1 MSLSDP
7 IANLLTKIRN
17 AAAAKHR
24 YVDLNYSKMA
34 KDIIHVLKENGFVE
48 NFLVNEK
55 EYKIRVFL
63 KYSKDR
69 ESAIQKL
76 ERYSK
81 PGLRRYVGFRDIPNI
96 MGGLGISIVSTPMGV
111 VDGAKAK
118 QNKVGGELLCFVS

>member
-17 AAAAKHR
+17 AASAKHR

-34 KDIIHVLKENGFVE
+34 KDIIQVMKDSGFIE

-55 EYKIRVFL
+55 EYKLRVFL

-81 PGLRRYVGFRDIPNI
+81 PGLRRYVGYRDIPRI

-111 VDGAKAK
+111 IDGAKAK
-118 QNKVGGELLCFVS
+118 ENKVGGELLCFVW

>member
-24 YVDLNYSKMA
+24 YVDLCFSKMA
-34 KDIIHVLKENGFVE
+34 KEIIQVMKDNGFVE

-55 EYKIRVFL
+55 EYKLRVFL

-81 PGLRRYVGFRDIPNI
+81 PGLRRYVGYRDIPSI
-96 MGGLGISIVSTPMGV
+96 MGGLGISIVSTPLGV
-111 VDGAKAK
+111 IDGSKAK
-118 QNKVGGELLCFVS
+118 QNKVGGELLCFVW